1 MNCRYCHA
9 PLPEDSRESKQF
21 CSASHK
27 VMFSRKGAQPLQSTE
42 AVDFPAPKIADL
54 SKHPL
59 NRPKP
64 MPAIPKKVIK
74 KPAVKTASVEAEWPD
89 VIGAGMNLGPE
100 EAPKTLKALKKVVSS
115 KPKFTG
121 PRQWPTDITLGEVKN
136 RLKGIRNYL
145 EWAAEQ
151 GLRGQIATRT
161 WVEGLLAQAGQPAS
175 LADLVFGPKQK
186 EDEVDDIP

>member
-1 MNCRYCHA
+1 
-9 PLPEDSRESKQF
+9 
-21 CSASHK
+21 
-27 VMFSRKGAQPLQSTE
+27 
-42 AVDFPAPKIADL
+42 
-54 SKHPL
+54 
-59 NRPKP
+59 

-74 KPAVKTASVEAEWPD
+74 KPAVKPVSVEDEPEWPD
-89 VIGAGMNLGPE
+89 VIGAGMGLGPE
-100 EAPKTLKALKKVVSS
+100 VTPKTLKKVAPS

-145 EWAAEQ
+145 EWATEQ
-151 GLRGQIATRT
+151 GLRGQVATRT

-186 EDEVDDIP
+186 EEEVDDIP